1 MHILLIA
8 IGSHGDVHPFV
19 GIGRA
24 LTARGHSVSVLTNG
38 HFENMVRNAG
48 LGYVQL
54 GDDAFYRRML
64 KDELMWHPQKG
75 PSRVMQAISKTF
87 EEMYEITV
95 AHTHKES
102 VLVGST
108 LALGSMIAAE
118 KHGLRYATA
127 HLAPLCV
134 RSYIELPTFP
144 GGVNFTRFPM
154 WFKRK
159 FWEGAD
165 HWFIDPHLVPS
176 LNALRAKLG
185 LAPISRPLDGYWNAP
200 QLTIGLWPDW
210 FGPKLPDHP
219 PQLRLT
225 GFPLYDEADHHDL
238 DPDLDE
244 WLNAGDPPI
253 AFTPGSAMVHGHA
266 FFDAA
271 AKACERIGR
280 RGLLLTRHIE
290 QIPGHLPPTVRHFSY
305 APFSVLLPR
314 CAALVH
320 HGGIGT
326 TAQALRAGV
335 PQLIMPM
342 SHDQPD
348 NAARVRKLGVGDWIA
363 RRFFWPGRVAKK
375 LDRLIRDPSVAR
387 ACDSIA
393 ARFDEDRSME
403 QTVELIEGLANRNS
417 ERAD

>member
-1 MHILLIA
+1 MDILLIA

-24 LTARGHSVSVLTNG
+24 LAARGHEVRVAANE
-38 HFENMVRNAG
+38 HFYTMIERAG
-48 LGYVQL
+48 LGFVQL
-54 GDDAFYRRML
+54 GDEALFKRWIG
-64 KDELMWHPQKG
+64 DELVWHPRKG
-75 PSRVMQAISKTF
+75 PSRVFHGISESIETVY
-87 EEMYEITV
+87 EMTV
-95 AHTHKES
+95 VETDKNS
-102 VLVGST
+102 LIVGSS
-108 LALGSMIAAE
+108 LALGALIAAE

-127 HLAPLCV
+127 HLGPICV
-134 RSYIELPTFP
+134 RSFIELPTLP
-144 GGVNFTRFPM
+144 GGINFTRFPA

-159 FWEGAD
+159 FWDGAD
-165 HWFIDPHLVPS
+165 QWFIDPHIAPAVNAMRSKVGLPPVKRI
-176 LNALRAKLG
+176 LN
-185 LAPISRPLDGYWNAP
+185 DYWNSP
-200 QLTIGLWPDW
+200 RLTLGLWPDW
-210 FGPKLPDHP
+210 FAAKQPDHP

-238 DPDLDE
+238 DPDLEE
-244 WLNAGDPPI
+244 WLGAGGPPI

-305 APFSVLLPR
+305 APFSDLLPR

-348 NAARVRKLGVGDWIA
+348 NAARVKRLGAGDSIT
-363 RRFFWPGRVAKK
+363 RRFFSPSRVARK
-375 LDRLIRDPSVAR
+375 LERLITDPNVAR
-387 ACDSIA
+387 ACQTIA
-393 ARFDEDRSME
+393 ARFDDDRSME
-403 QTVELIEGLANRNS
+403 RTIELIEGLA
-417 ERAD
+417 DG